1 MPLPIG
7 RIVAS
12 LLFYILLLFFLI
24 LFFVF
29 YFCFLQPRY
38 FTFSSG
44 FSRMATTQLHIS
56 RCIQNQAIG
65 GDKYGKQKKKPDM
78 NSSSNSWR
86 AERKSV
92 SIVVC
97 Q

>member
-1 MPLPIG
+1 
-7 RIVAS
+7 
-12 LLFYILLLFFLI
+12 
-24 LFFVF
+24 
-29 YFCFLQPRY
+29 
-38 FTFSSG
+38 
-44 FSRMATTQLHIS
+44 MATTQLHIS